1 MINIFICDDV
11 INTISTTTSKLNDLL
26 ISIDNSNYKPYYIY
40 AYSIFE
46 STITEILRYYL
57 TAFPYKI
64 DNNTSICNKEIL
76 NFSKHSDIM
85 NCIVDKFIRKNSSN
99 SLYEYLSFFIDIQDL
114 QIEINKTKISEISD
128 LRNIIVHD
136 DIKYSLIYTHN
147 CNSSKCS
154 DESSI
159 AICRENIAYLIELLN
174 IYKKSMSDK
183 YGKYTYDRLVRKI
196 WEDTFSTPLLSFDS
210 IWKYN
215 TAGYLEL
222 KDIEN
227 LKSKISSLSRN
238 ERLLLAIFL
247 QQYNDDLTNYIID
260 SKQLPAFVS
269 LDSNNKAKLVELI
282 SLFDRFPYI
291 FNGDII
297 NPL

>member
-11 INTISTTTSKLNDLL
+11 INTVSTTTSELNDLL

-85 NCIVDKFIRKNSSN
+85 NCIVDKFIRKISSK
-99 SLYEYLSFFIDIQDL
+99 SLFEYLSFFINTQDL
-114 QIEINKTKISEISD
+114 HMEINEAKIKEISD
-128 LRNIIVHD
+128 LRNYIVHD
-136 DIKYSLIYTHN
+136 GIKYTLIYNHN
-147 CNSSKCS
+147 CNSSKYS
-154 DESSI
+154 DKSSI
-159 AICRENIAYLIELLN
+159 AVYRENIAYLIELLN
-174 IYKKSMSDK
+174 LYNKSMSDK
-183 YGKYTYDRLVRKI
+183 YGKYTYSRLVRKI
-196 WEDTFSTPLLSFDS
+196 WEDTFSTPLLAFDS

-215 TAGYLEL
+215 NAGYLEI
-222 KDIEN
+222 KDIDN
-227 LKSKISSLSRN
+227 LKSKILSLSRN
-238 ERLLLAIFL
+238 ERLLFAVFL
-247 QQYNDDLTNYIID
+247 QQYNNDLTNYIID

-269 LDSNNKAKLVELI
+269 LDPNNKAKLVELM
-282 SLFDRFPYI
+282 
-291 FNGDII
+291 N
-297 NPL
+297 NPG